1 MKKLDEWMARS
12 LLNAVHDAW
21 CKGDVER
28 LLSYCT
34 EDCVYWSNAGAPDG
48 MPFVVEGKPS
58 LRTFFRSTASIA
70 EHTSVV
76 DRFHFEEGVARAA
89 IEASIRHRRT
99 GHVLVGSFRQV
110 VTFDG
115 SKIAKCEEFRDAART
130 AAFWRLVAS
139 DEAFPD
145 ST

>member
-1 MKKLDEWMARS
+1 MKKLDEGMAHS
-12 LLNAVHDAW
+12 VLNGVHNAW
-21 CKGDVER
+21 CRGDVER

-34 EDCVYWSNAGAPDG
+34 EDCVYWTNAGALDG
-48 MPFVVEGKPS
+48 MPFLVEGKPS
-58 LRTFFRSTASIA
+58 VRAFLRSIASIA

-76 DRFHFEEGVARAA
+76 DRFYFVDGVARAA

-115 SKIAKCEEFRDAART
+115 CKIAKCEEFRDAAQT
-130 AAFWRLVAS
+130 AAFWRLTAS
-139 DEAFPD
+139 DEA
-145 ST
+145 